1 MAADSEVQ
9 INGDRQ
15 QALIILVSEGRD
27 LVVLEHI

>member
-15 QALIILVSEGRD
+15 RALIVLVSEGRD
-27 LVVLEHI
+27 LIVLEHI